1 MKFKNNKNKSNR
13 NENGKNE
20 NDVIDIVI
28 INSDLKKYLTRL
40 PRKNKPDNE
49 IKLNDVRQ
57 MLLKNEYDS
66 DDDFHLGSNCRFLYF
81 SKCKAVIR
89 PSDEHKLGLLE
100 VVEKK
105 DNNHYL
111 YINQNAEFDLTQ
123 LRFEKGF
130 KINKDG
136 SVTSASVQAFKI
148 NLDQIKLEK
157 ITHHRDGVY
166 ECNHETTTDCKRSLI
181 FDVNLTAA
189 YSEWISN
196 SFGLSHENSEQTFKK
211 NTKYTK
217 HLFERVLRGVIN
229 LPILDKDIIAVKNFI
244 EDVENAVSDTTND
257 NDKINKLYE
266 ISEKYGH
273 FYARRL
279 ILGGAII
286 RNEEYTKYSVEQS
299 KSKTTNAQVGV
310 GIAKNIFKSEV
321 NDVYS
326 NKNNYYNNITN
337 NVETIIGGADY
348 FYDKTSWIQSLNDAT
363 KWKIIGYEE
372 VYSLFELLD
381 HELKQKVLNVIGH
394 QILEAKV
401 EEIRFN
407 IKEYESNKKPY
418 IHKLLITKKISSIN
432 ECNILASIVSV
443 KNNVFSLH
451 VDYMDGNKNRPVIV
465 IHHIQGEK
473 PRFKNKI
480 KIKLGW
486 IIFGPPT
493 SFDFSIQYPLV
504 FKSRKFQP
512 FREQDHP
519 IINNCGMF
527 GTCVLETANITPQ
540 IETSSQV
547 ENSLRV
553 KNNPQ
558 IENSQQIENS
568 SQTEG
573 NSDIGEVICD
583 QIKYDP
589 RNSTFAIGNYLIRC
603 QEPAH
608 QESAWLFV
616 YDIEAKK
623 KVTDENI
630 LKRLSLNRCIID
642 TTNSRQI
649 NDFFGEMKF
658 NWIKVKNK
666 EILYS
671 SEEIKTSNDNLI
683 LVNQIFDHDECKN
696 CQPLGFV
703 NIISD
708 KIFYGSLNSKHPN
721 IVESDGSIVYLSI
734 PLKSIDKC

>member
-1 MKFKNNKNKSNR
+1 MKYKKNKNKSNR
-13 NENGKNE
+13 NEYGKYD
-20 NDVIDIVI
+20 NDIIDIVD
-28 INSDLKKYLTRL
+28 INSDLKKYLRRL
-40 PRKNKPDNE
+40 PRKNKLDDE

-89 PSDEHKLGLLE
+89 PSDEPKLGLLE

-105 DNNHYL
+105 EDNHYL

-148 NLDQIKLEK
+148 NLDRIKLEK
-157 ITHHRDGVY
+157 KKFQYEGVH
-166 ECNHETTTDCKRSLI
+166 ECNHETTTECKRSLV
-181 FDVNLTAA
+181 FDVKLSAA

-196 SFGLSHENSEQTFKK
+196 SFGLSHENSDQTFKK
-211 NTKYTK
+211 YTKYTK
-217 HLFERVLRGVIN
+217 HSYERVIRGVIN

-244 EDVENAVSDTTND
+244 EDVEIAVNDTTND

-266 ISEKYGH
+266 ISGKYGH

-286 RNEEYTKYSVEQS
+286 RNEEYTKNSVEKS
-299 KSKTTNAQVGV
+299 KFKTTNAQVGV
-310 GIAKNIFKSEV
+310 GIAKSIFKSEV
-321 NDVYS
+321 NAVHN
-326 NKNNYYNNITN
+326 NKNNYYDNGTN
-337 NVETIIGGADY
+337 NVETIIGGTDY
-348 FYDKTSWIQSLNDAT
+348 FYDKISWIQSLNDAT
-363 KWKIIGYEE
+363 KWKIIGYED

-381 HELKQKVLNVIGH
+381 HELKQKVLSVIGH

-401 EEIRFN
+401 DEIRFN

-418 IHKLLITKKISSIN
+418 IHKLLITKKILSIN

-519 IINNCGMF
+519 IISNCGMF
-527 GTCVLETANITPQ
+527 GTCVLETPNITSQ
-540 IETSSQV
+540 IETSPQA
-547 ENSLRV
+547 ENSLRM

-558 IENSQQIENS
+558 IETSPQIENS
-568 SQTEG
+568 SLES
-573 NSDIGEVICD
+573 NSDIEEVICN

-589 RNSTFAIGNYLIRC
+589 KNSTFAIGNYLIRC

-608 QESAWLFV
+608 QESALLFV

-623 KVTDENI
+623 KVTDENV
-630 LKRLSLNRCIID
+630 LKRLSL
-642 TTNSRQI
+642 
-649 NDFFGEMKF
+649 
-658 NWIKVKNK
+658 
-666 EILYS
+666 YS
-671 SEEIKTSNDNLI
+671 WCS
-683 LVNQIFDHDECKN
+683 
-696 CQPLGFV
+696 
-703 NIISD
+703 
-708 KIFYGSLNSKHPN
+708 
-721 IVESDGSIVYLSI
+721 
-734 PLKSIDKC
+734 